1 MKKLYIRLPESTKV
15 EDFLR
20 SESLFKTVLN
30 GNPLGFIELSEGRVV
45 ITERFNFLC
54 FINSCITD
62 GENVYVNLVTRDF
75 EDVGKITINRVTK
88 DNTKITISI
97 GNQGWTKTLQELSEE
112 KIEEILG

>member
-1 MKKLYIRLPESTKV
+1 MKLYIKLPDSTKV

-20 SESLFKTVLN
+20 SESLFKAVLN

-45 ITERFNFLC
+45 ITERYNFLC
-54 FINSCITD
+54 FINSYITD

-75 EDVGKITINRVTK
+75 ENKGKIMINRVTE

-97 GNQGWTKTLQELSEE
+97 GNLEWVKTLQELSEE